1 MWYCPKC
8 KRGFTRENQRH
19 ACGIGDRSE
28 VLRNR
33 PESLVLLYATLEDFA
48 KSLGKVEVVTRER
61 YVLFRSSKI
70 FTDIVVMK
78 NALRVAIHLGRRIEH
93 PIYFK
98 IGADRKHIT
107 HVAKIT
113 TRIQFS
119 ALKPHLREAYEFSLS
134 GDPKSA

>member
-1 MWYCPKC
+1 MWYCPNC
-8 KRGFTRENQRH
+8 ERGFTRKNQRH
-19 ACGIGDRSE
+19 ACGIGNRSE

-33 PESLVLLYATLEDFA
+33 PESLVLLYAALEDFA
-48 KSLGKVEVVTRER
+48 KSLGKVEIVTRER
-61 YVLFRSSKI
+61 YVLFRSTKI

-78 NALRVAIHLGRRIEH
+78 DALRVAIHLGRQIEH

-98 IGADRKHIT
+98 IGTDRKHIP

-113 TRIQFS
+113 TRAQFS

-134 GDPKSA
+134 QDRKSA

>member
-19 ACGIGDRSE
+19 ACGIGERSE

-33 PESLVLLYATLEDFA
+33 PESLVLLYTAFEDFA
-48 KSLGKVEVVTRER
+48 KSLGQVEVVTRER

-70 FTDIVVMK
+70 FTDLVVMK
-78 NALRVAIHLGRRIEH
+78 DALRVAIHLGRRIER

-98 IGADRKHIT
+98 IGTDRNHIT
-107 HVAKIT
+107 HVAKIAT
-113 TRIQFS
+113 HAQFS

-134 GDPKSA
+134 RDSKQA

>member
-8 KRGFTRENQRH
+8 KRGFTRKNQRH
-19 ACGIGDRSE
+19 ACGIGNRSE
-28 VLRNR
+28 VPRNR
-33 PESLVLLYATLEDFA
+33 PESLVLLYAALEDFA
-48 KSLGKVEVVTRER
+48 KSLGKVEIVTRER

-70 FTDIVVMK
+70 FTDVVVMK
-78 NALRVAIHLGRRIEH
+78 DALRVAIHLGRKIEH

-98 IGADRKHIT
+98 IGTDRKHVT

-113 TRIQFS
+113 TRKQFS

-134 GDPKSA
+134 QDRKSA

>member
-1 MWYCPKC
+1 MWYCPNC
-8 KRGFTRENQRH
+8 ERGFTRKNQRH
-19 ACGIGDRSE
+19 ACGIGNRSE

-33 PESLVLLYATLEDFA
+33 PESLVLLYAALEDFA
-48 KSLGKVEVVTRER
+48 KSLGKVEIVTRER
-61 YVLFRSSKI
+61 YVLFRSTKI

-78 NALRVAIHLGRRIEH
+78 DALRVAIHLGRQIEH

-98 IGADRKHIT
+98 IGTDRKHIT

-113 TRIQFS
+113 TPAQFS

-134 GDPKSA
+134 QDRKSA

>member
-8 KRGFTRENQRH
+8 KRGFTRKNQRH
-19 ACGIGDRSE
+19 ACGIGNRSE

-33 PESLVLLYATLEDFA
+33 PESLVLLYAALEDFA
-48 KSLGKVEVVTRER
+48 KSLGKVEIVTRER

-70 FTDIVVMK
+70 FTDVVVMK
-78 NALRVAIHLGRRIEH
+78 DALRVAIHLGRKIEH

-98 IGADRKHIT
+98 IGTNRKHVT

-113 TRIQFS
+113 TRKQFF

-134 GDPKSA
+134 QDRESA